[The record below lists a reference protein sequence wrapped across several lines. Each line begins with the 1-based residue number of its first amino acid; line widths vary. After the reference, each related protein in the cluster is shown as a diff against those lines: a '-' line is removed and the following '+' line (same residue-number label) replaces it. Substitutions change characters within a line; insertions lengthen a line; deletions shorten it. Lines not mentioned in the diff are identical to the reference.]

1 MNKELT
7 GSAAPLDEMM
17 EGRVAPQLTGRDL
30 FKVLFRRKW
39 VVLILFLTTS
49 VFVAWNASQ
58 IPTEYRAT
66 AQVLLNRGM
75 RNSALDRNISLLTWD
90 ETVNSEL
97 QIAES
102 QPVLDEAQSIL
113 NHQAIS
119 EGVEAI
125 AIEPGHV
132 FSKLLGESNVI
143 GIEYMSLDWEEVRPV
158 ANAIA
163 KAYITVHDDLFALP
177 NVKEFFAT
185 EVARAEQRLEE
196 LTTRKQEVQED
207 GAVIRLETQQDYLV
221 RAMSVNRE
229 HLVDV
234 EREYQAAKMEIEQ
247 IRRLFYEENVDLPF
261 ETKRFEDESGM
272 LRTVYQYRGELLRL
286 EQERVD
292 LLTRFTEQH
301 PRIVGLDERIVDVA
315 DRMREETEAIIRIKE
330 RNLSVIHADAT
341 TLRDDL
347 AELEEQLR
355 LYPVIEKE
363 LENLDLSIR
372 LVAKEYQTLLENQI
386 QISVATVS
394 SRDYTLSMLS
404 DAGSPVAT
412 NPQDPIR
419 LALVPMFSLL
429 VGVSLAFFLETMDHS
444 LKSREDVERHL
455 ELPVLTS
462 IPKRRGLSRARV

>member
-1 MNKELT
+1 VNRELT
-7 GSAAPLDEMM
+7 SGASLDEMM

-49 VFVAWNASQ
+49 VFVVWNASR

-102 QPVLDEAQSIL
+102 QPVIEEAQSIL
-113 NHQAIS
+113 NHQAIN

-125 AIEPGHV
+125 VIEAGNV

-158 ANAIA
+158 ANAVA
-163 KAYITVHDDLFALP
+163 QAYITVHDDLFALP
-177 NVKEFFAT
+177 NVQEFFAT
-185 EVARAEQRLEE
+185 EVARAEWKLED
-196 LTTRKQEVQED
+196 LTTRKQKVQEE
-207 GAVIRLETQQDYLV
+207 GAVIRLGTQQDYLV
-221 RAMSVNRE
+221 RAISVNRE
-229 HLVDV
+229 HLVGV
-234 EREYQAAKMEIEQ
+234 EREYQAAKVEIEQ

-272 LRTVYQYRGELLRL
+272 LRTVYQFRGELLRL
-286 EQERVD
+286 EQERVE
-292 LLTRFTEQH
+292 LLTKFTEQH
-301 PRIVGLDERIVDVA
+301 PRIVGLSERIEDIR
-315 DRMREETEAIIRIKE
+315 DRMREETESIIRIKE
-330 RNLSVIHADAT
+330 RSLSIIRAEAN
-341 TLRDDL
+341 TLREDMV
-347 AELEEQLR
+347 ELKEKL
-355 LYPVIEKE
+355 LHFPVIEKD
-363 LENLDLSIR
+363 LENLDLWIR
-372 LVAKEYQTLLENQI
+372 LASKEYQTLLENQI
-386 QISVATVS
+386 QISIATVS

-404 DAGSPVAT
+404 DASAPMAT
-412 NPQDPIR
+412 NPRDPIR

-462 IPKRRGLSRARV
+462 IRKRRGLRRARG